1 MMDRDNLTK
10 RGVTLMRMRHDL
22 ALAVF
27 VAPAGRAGPDRML
40 FYVMPGMDVS
50 RTGRRLGMMVM
61 VMVGGLGVGRRSR
74 RRLMVVMG
82 ASLGGRGNQGEQRQ
96 GGARGECGPDDGCH
110 GSFPVSAT
118 LCRDDLYVQALQHH
132 GQQPRQVLAD
142 QPWTKRL
149 GAGGVKPHTSAR
161 RFEAFHALGHQ
172 PSDHAGENVARS
184 RRG

>member
-10 RGVTLMRMRHDL
+10 RGVTLMRMWHDL

-27 VAPAGRAGPDRML
+27 VAPAGRAGPNGML
-40 FYVMPGMDVS
+40 FYVMPGTDVS
-50 RTGRRLGMMVM
+50 RTGGRLGVM
-61 VMVGGLGVGRRSR
+61 VMVGGLGLGVGRRGR
-74 RRLMVVMG
+74 RRMMVVMG
-82 ASLGGRGNQGEQRQ
+82 AGLGGRGDQGEQRQ

-110 GSFPVSAT
+110 GSFPISAT
-118 LCRDDLYVQALQHH
+118 LCFDDLYVQALQHH

-149 GAGGVKPHTSAR
+149 GAGGVKPHTGAR

-172 PSDHAGENVARS
+172 PCDHAGENVAGS